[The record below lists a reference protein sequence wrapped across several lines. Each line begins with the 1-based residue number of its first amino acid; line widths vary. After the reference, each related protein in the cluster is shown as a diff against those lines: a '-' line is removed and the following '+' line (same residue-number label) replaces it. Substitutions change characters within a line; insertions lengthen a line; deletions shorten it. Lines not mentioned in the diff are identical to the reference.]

1 VALLTAIEKSDLL
14 EGVPLFGG
22 LDEPAR
28 QAIAARAVEV
38 EFPPHRPIAR
48 QGEVGTGFFLIV
60 RGRVRVVHDGV
71 TIAHLGPGDV
81 FGEISLLDQMP
92 RIASVVAEEDTV
104 CLAVASWDFE
114 RLLEEQP
121 RLAIGLL
128 RTVARRLREVTEM
141 QRH

>member
-1 VALLTAIEKSDLL
+1 MLTANEKTELL
-14 EGVPLFGG
+14 DRVTLFGG
-22 LDEPAR
+22 LGGESLR
-28 QAIAARAVEV
+28 AIAERAVEV
-38 EFPPHRPIAR
+38 EFPAERPIAR

-60 RGRVRVVHDGV
+60 RGSARVVHDGTV
-71 TIAHLGPGDV
+71 IARLGPGEF

-92 RIASVVAEEDTV
+92 RIASVIADAPTT

-121 RLAIGLL
+121 KVAIAVL
-128 RTVARRLREVTEM
+128 RTVARRLRDVTAM